1 MSIFL
6 LRGLLLTMLLSLS
19 GCSLTG
25 DATRMLLLSLFGLLA
40 MAFVIAWWWHLAAT
54 RRCANTRLRPTL
66 LEWLIGLVTDF
77 FDTLGIGAFAPSTAI
92 FRLFRLVPDE
102 LIPGT
107 LNVGH
112 TLATIA
118 QALIFIGLV
127 SVAPATLLP
136 MIGAA
141 GIGAYIGTV
150 IVGRLPRLHIR
161 LGMGGALVLAA
172 GLMFCSLIGLLPAG
186 QDALDLTGWRWWVGV
201 LGNFVLG
208 MLMPVG
214 IGLYAPCMILV
225 SLLGMSPLAAFPIM
239 MGSCAFLMPVS
250 SFGFF
255 KNGRYLTSA
264 ALGLALGG
272 VPGVLLAAYLVKSLP
287 LAYLRWGVLVVVS
300 VVGCHLLYAAYR
312 EYRAV
317 KPINLVQSGEVA

>member
-1 MSIFL
+1 MKHIL
-6 LRGLLLTMLLSLS
+6 LKLLLIPALLSLS
-19 GCSLTG
+19 GCTVSG
-25 DATRMLLLSLFGLLA
+25 SETRFLLLLLFALLA
-40 MAFVIAWWWHLAAT
+40 VVFVVAWWRQIHALQKQGKDYP
-54 RRCANTRLRPTL
+54 RPTL
-66 LEWLIGLVTDF
+66 LECLIGLITDF

-92 FRLFRLVPDE
+92 FRLMKIVPDE

-118 QALIFIGLV
+118 QALIFIGMV

-136 MIGAA
+136 MIAAA
-141 GIGAYIGTV
+141 GVGAYLGTM
-150 IVGRLPRLHIR
+150 IVGRLPRLQIR
-161 LGMGGALVLAA
+161 LGMGCALVLAA
-172 GLMFCSLIGLLPAG
+172 GLMLLSLIGVLPAG
-186 QDALDLTGWRWWVGV
+186 LDALELTGWKWWAGV
-201 LGNFVLG
+201 IGNLALG

-250 SFGFF
+250 SLGFF
-255 KNGRYLTSA
+255 KNGRYLPSA
-264 ALGLALGG
+264 ALGLAIGG

-287 LAYLRWGVLVVVS
+287 LDYLRWGVLVVVS
-300 VVGCHLLYAAYR
+300 VVGMNLLYAAYR
-312 EYRAV
+312 EYRS
-317 KPINLVQSGEVA
+317 LG

>member
-1 MSIFL
+1 MNAFL
-6 LRGLLLTMLLSLS
+6 LRTVLRTFLLLLLLNVS
-19 GCSLTG
+19 GCGLTG
-25 DATRMLLLSLFGLLA
+25 GETRYVLLGLFALLA
-40 MAFVIAWWWHLAAT
+40 LIFMVVWLLHLRAMRHKGT
-54 RRCANTRLRPTL
+54 TRLCPSMI
-66 LEWLIGLVTDF
+66 EYLIGLVTDF

-92 FRLFRLVPDE
+92 FRLLKIVPDE

-136 MIGAA
+136 MIAAA
-141 GIGAYIGTV
+141 GVGAYLGTA
-150 IVGRLPRLHIR
+150 IVGRLPRLQIR
-161 LGMGGALVLAA
+161 LGMGAALVLAA
-172 GLMFCSLIGLLPAG
+172 GLMLLSLMGVLPAG
-186 QDALDLTGWRWWVGV
+186 QDALELSGWKWAAGV
-201 LGNFVLG
+201 FGNFVLG

-250 SFGFF
+250 SLGFF
-255 KNGRYLTSA
+255 KNGRYLPSA

-287 LAYLRWGVLVVVS
+287 LDYLRWGVLAVVS
-300 VVGCHLLYAAYR
+300 VVGINLLYAAYR
-312 EYRAV
+312 EYRA
-317 KPINLVQSGEVA
+317 QSLS

>member
-1 MSIFL
+1 MITFFMRAWLSL
-6 LRGLLLTMLLSLS
+6 LVLSLS

-25 DATRMLLLSLFGLLA
+25 VETRFVLLSLFVLLA
-40 MAFVIAWWWHLAAT
+40 LIFIAAWLLQL
-54 RRCANTRLRPTL
+54 RGLRQRGNTQLRPTAT
-66 LEWLIGLVTDF
+66 ESLIGIATDF

-92 FRLFRLVPDE
+92 FRLLKIVPDE

-112 TLATIA
+112 TLPTIA
-118 QALIFIGLV
+118 QALIFIGMV

-136 MIGAA
+136 MIAAA
-141 GIGAYIGTV
+141 GVGAYLGTN
-150 IVGRLPRLHIR
+150 IVGRLPRLQIR
-161 LGMGGALVLAA
+161 LGMGAALVLAA
-172 GLMFCSLIGLLPAG
+172 VLMLLSLTGVLPAG
-186 QDALDLTGWRWWVGV
+186 LDALELVGWKWWIGV
-201 LGNFVLG
+201 CGNFVLG

-250 SFGFF
+250 SLGFF
-255 KNGRYLTSA
+255 KNGRYLPSA

-287 LAYLRWGVLVVVS
+287 LDYLRWGVLAVVS
-300 VVGCHLLYAAYR
+300 VVGINLLSAAYR
-312 EYRAV
+312 EYRAQ
-317 KPINLVQSGEVA
+317 LVS

>member
-1 MSIFL
+1 MIIYL
-6 LRGLLLTMLLSLS
+6 LRALLFTVLLSLS

-25 DATRMLLLSLFGLLA
+25 GETRTVLLSLFGLLA
-40 MAFVIAWWWHLAAT
+40 VAFMIAWWWHLAAAH
-54 RRCANTRLRPTL
+54 RRGDSRLRPTA
-66 LEWLIGLVTDF
+66 LEWLIGLITDF

-92 FRLFRLVPDE
+92 FRLFKMVPDE

-112 TLATIA
+112 TLATIT

-136 MIGAA
+136 MIAAA
-141 GIGAYIGTV
+141 GIGAYLGTA

-172 GLMFCSLIGLLPAG
+172 GLMFFSLIGLLPAG
-186 QDALDLTGWRWWVGV
+186 QDALELTGWKWWVGV
-201 LGNFVLG
+201 LGNFGLG
-208 MLMPVG
+208 MLMPLG

-250 SFGFF
+250 SLGFF
-255 KNGRYLTSA
+255 RNERYSASA

-287 LAYLRWGVLVVVS
+287 LDYLRWGVLCVVS
-300 VVGCHLLYAAYR
+300 IVGLNLLYAAYR
-312 EYRAV
+312 EYRFA
-317 KPINLVQSGEVA
+317 S